1 MTKFSTI
8 MHNLN
13 KGYVYNIP
21 VEFLEIS
28 TEVRDKNEDFV
39 SELGG
44 FAEEFGILENIL
56 VVADEANEKFIVREG
71 NQRVNAAIVL
81 GIKEVPAKLLATDKV
96 NTALL
101 VNKVVQLSHSTMEL
115 ALLYKK
121 AIEEGASQNDL
132 VERFNVHKSKVSELV
147 KIAQLPEN
155 IQEAAKNDPK
165 KFNHI
170 TLLKL
175 AKITSADEQQAEFER
190 ILNGDKKK
198 EIRFSSFMK
207 QLEADKLLKKKLTAE
222 DVNSLFGVLSTI
234 LQVLADSKY
243 RIDPDSKIHTNDN
256 EIERILGALHA
267 LRVITPDRG
276 NTDERENEV
285 VCVEIIPVDDDQ
297 IISNECD
304 KPSEVEAA

>member
-1 MTKFSTI
+1 MTKFSII

-21 VEFLEIS
+21 VELLVTS
-28 TEVRDKNEDFV
+28 TEVRDKNEEFV
-39 SELGG
+39 SELSG
-44 FAEEFGILENIL
+44 FAVEFGILENIL

-71 NQRVNAAIVL
+71 NQRVHAAIAL
-81 GIKEVPAKLLATDKV
+81 GIKEVPAKLLVTDRV

-132 VERFNVHKSKVSELV
+132 VERFSVQKSKVSELV
-147 KIAQLPEN
+147 KIAHLPEN
-155 IQEAAKNDPK
+155 I
-165 KFNHI
+165 I

-207 QLEADKLLKKKLTAE
+207 QLEPDKLLKKKLTAE

-256 EIERILGALHA
+256 EIVRILGALHA
-267 LRVITPDRG
+267 LRVITPDKG

>member
-175 AKITSADEQQAEFER
+175 AKINSAEDQQVEFER
-190 ILNGDKKK
+190 IQNGDKKK

-207 QLEADKLLKKKLTAE
+207 QLEPDKLLKKRLTAD
-222 DVNSLFGVLSTI
+222 DVTTLFGVLSTI
-234 LQVLADSKY
+234 LQVLADNKY
-243 RIDPDSKIHTNDN
+243 RIDSDSKIHTNHDEIIRIISAVEDLRLTFPDN
-256 EIERILGALHA
+256 
-267 LRVITPDRG
+267 D
-276 NTDERENEV
+276 NTDDQENEAV
-285 VCVEIIPVDDDQ
+285 DVEIIPVDDDQ
-297 IISNECD
+297 IISSECA